1 MRSSDV
7 IEVFNWVGIG
17 TDVAVVDEP
26 IRRAVKDSKA
36 GAMVT
41 RNDQRRGPEPA
52 GIPSEANR

>member
-26 IRRAVKDSKA
+26 IRRAVKDFA
-36 GAMVT
+36 AEAMVA
-41 RNDQRRGPEPA
+41 RNDQRRAPEPA
-52 GIPSEANR
+52 GAPSEANR